1 MSFIGVSEYI
11 EKEVPDWNDDV
22 IATARFKAFS
32 GQRSDWELKFQFWR
46 DLILKIAR
54 HFDLLVVHSSQIK
67 NEWFNRGGL
76 TPLCLDNVLFLMY
89 NEGDIVR
96 SSDLVDPTS
105 GRVSQLFKR
114 VRNLMVRARTTSE
127 VLLKDHVIFMTLV
140 KDKAAE
146 VVKLLSESHWTS
158 SCIITM
164 EKFKDMCGGTDE
176 ASAVLSYLSGCG
188 KAQYLSI
195 NNKEFIEGL
204 KVSLSSVA
212 VSSISS
218 LDCDVLHLIW
228 TTEKLQQQLDVI
240 DRRYEMSRK
249 SALASLQ
256 SGNKKVA
263 LRHAR
268 QLKLATESREKCT
281 SLLNR
286 VEEVLNVIA
295 NAESTKKVSEAIQI
309 GAQAIKKNQISVD
322 EVQLCLE
329 ELEESIDSQKQVETV
344 LESTPSYSGIDDED
358 IEEEFKKLELELE
371 SENPQVTIPKTG
383 DNEAAEETLASE
395 SADLLSVAFSS
406 LGLKDDP
413 AESSPT
419 KDSMVPARNNESK
432 HPIHEAA

>member
-1 MSFIGVSEYI
+1 MSFSGVSEYI

-76 TPLCLDNVLFLMY
+76 TPLCLDDVLFLMY

-105 GRVSQLFKR
+105 GRVYQLFRR

-204 KVSLSSVA
+204 KVSLSSA
-212 VSSISS
+212 AISSISS

-228 TTEKLQQQLDVI
+228 TTEKLQQQLDII

-309 GAQAIKKNQISVD
+309 GAQAMKKNQISVD

-406 LGLKDDP
+406 LGLKDGP
-413 AESSPT
+413 AEPSPT
-419 KDSMVPARNNESK
+419 QNSVVPARNNESK
-432 HPIHEAA
+432 HPMLEAA

>member
-76 TPLCLDNVLFLMY
+76 TPLCLDHVLFLMY
-89 NEGDIVR
+89 TEGDIVR
-96 SSDLVDPTS
+96 SSDIVDPTN

-127 VLLKDHVIFMTLV
+127 GLLKDHVIFMTLV

-164 EKFKDMCGGTDE
+164 EKFKDMYGGTDE
-176 ASAVLSYLSGCG
+176 ASAVLSYLAGCG

-195 NNKEFIEGL
+195 NKKEFIEGL
-204 KVSLSSVA
+204 KVSLSSAA

-256 SGNKKVA
+256 SGDKKVA

-268 QLKLATESREKCT
+268 QLKMATESREKYT

-322 EVQLCLE
+322 EVHLCLE

-344 LESTPSYSGIDDED
+344 LESTPSYSCIDDED

-371 SENPQVTIPKTG
+371 SENPQLTIPETG

-406 LGLKDDP
+406 LGLKDGP

-419 KDSMVPARNNESK
+419 EDSMVPARNNESK
-432 HPIHEAA
+432 RPMPEAA